1 MADTG
6 RAAVFVGPNKPFEL
20 RDYPIPKLE
29 PGSMLVKIAMSNI
42 CGSDLHIFRGD
53 MASAGFDGSREA
65 ILGHEMAGRVY
76 ALGEG
81 AGADSLGRPVKEG
94 DRIVYQYFQPC
105 WSCPVC
111 LSGVTRAC
119 PNKSGRTSPVGE
131 WPYFTGG
138 YGEYYYVPPGRKLF
152 KVEDDRIP
160 DGLIASVNCAFS
172 QVTQGWE
179 TVGLR
184 FGQSAVVQGAGGLG
198 LFATVVAKEIGAAP
212 IIVIDAIES
221 RLALAREFGAD
232 HTINTN
238 EVKTPEERVAQVQE
252 LTGGLGAE
260 VVAELVGF
268 PAVVQEG
275 WDMLRP
281 GGRYLEIGNINRGM
295 TMSYDPSQLVFGNKS
310 VHGVVLYEP
319 RIMPQV
325 LDFIS
330 RNLTKY
336 PFDKVVSHV
345 FPLDKIDDAF
355 QQAEWLGKQQEKIV
369 RAALAP

>member
-1 MADTG
+1 MADVG

-105 WSCPVC
+105 WSCPIC

-212 IIVIDAIES
+212 IIVIDAIAGTLDVELS
-221 RLALAREFGAD
+221 EAELEKRRAAWKPRQNEFGSGALW
-232 HTINTN
+232 
-238 EVKTPEERVAQVQE
+238 RYAQ
-252 LTGGLGAE
+252 T
-260 VVAELVGF
+260 VG
-268 PAVVQEG
+268 PAVNGAVTHPGAKAEG
-275 WDMLRP
+275 
-281 GGRYLEIGNINRGM
+281 
-295 TMSYDPSQLVFGNKS
+295 
-310 VHGVVLYEP
+310 
-319 RIMPQV
+319 
-325 LDFIS
+325 
-330 RNLTKY
+330 
-336 PFDKVVSHV
+336 HV
-345 FPLDKIDDAF
+345 YADI
-355 QQAEWLGKQQEKIV
+355 
-369 RAALAP
+369 

>member
-1 MADTG
+1 
-6 RAAVFVGPNKPFEL
+6 
-20 RDYPIPKLE
+20 
-29 PGSMLVKIAMSNI
+29 MLVKIAMSNI

-119 PNKSGRTSPVGE
+119 PNKSGRTAPVGE